1 VRFDPTINFAA
12 IQPIGTYN
20 AFEEVGDPE
29 VDVVLWKERG
39 VVGVSNLNCCGFSFS
54 LVGSLQDDP

>member
-20 AFEEVGDPE
+20 ALEDVVDPG

-39 VVGVSNLNCCGFSFS
+39 VVGVSNLNCGFSFS